1 MAPKQDTAA
10 YIKSIAEPPPPG
22 TPYALPVPGTERP
35 NRTAVYRHWKF
46 VNSPLLETFDPAHQ
60 TLHDLFEASVEKVPN
75 KKCLGWRPW
84 NAATK
89 TFEPK
94 YVWIPYKEV
103 AERRK
108 NFGAG
113 IVALHKS
120 IGFTEEKYG
129 VGLWAQNRPE
139 WQITGTYFLTR
150 CALHMLCT

>member
-35 NRTAVYRHWKF
+35 NRTPVYRHWKF

-60 TLHDLFEASVEKVPN
+60 TVHDLFEASVEKVPN

-84 NAATK
+84 NAVTK
-89 TFEPK
+89 TYEPK

-139 WQITGTYFLTR
+139 WQITGTYF
-150 CALHMLCT
+150 